1 MIKVKDD
8 VYERMRARGFNTNT
22 VKKTGWISQMTLKS
36 IREGKGEL
44 TLKTLNRICL
54 LLGCKPEDVI
64 EFTVTEQDKQD
75 LADMIV
81 KSL

>member
-1 MIKVKDD
+1 MIKIKDD

-22 VKKTGWISQMTLKS
+22 VKKTGWISQMTLRA

-44 TLKTLNRICL
+44 TLKTLNRVCL

-64 EFTVTEQDKQD
+64 EFTVTEQDKKD

>member
-22 VKKTGWISQMTLKS
+22 VKKTGWISQMTLRA
-36 IREGKGEL
+36 IREGKGEM

>member
-22 VKKTGWISQMTLKS
+22 VKKTGWISQMTLRA
-36 IREGKGEL
+36 IREGKGEM

-64 EFTVTEQDKQD
+64 EFTVTEQDKKD